1 MFTYKD
7 RSTRLL
13 TEKLDRERE
22 GGGGHCRSLYFH
34 VVTTTFG
41 VPSASRRAMHASP
54 SMHRGAPP
62 PLTLS
67 SSFRLGCLSKWLISV
82 RISRSN
88 SIGRLSRRAIA
99 SFLPYSELQSISF
112 IASKHSTRRRF
123 MHHGGKQTS
132 TMRDIKCYHDNCLKL
147 FH

>member
-22 GGGGHCRSLYFH
+22 GGGRPLSQSLFPRRYHNFWCAVGVASCRACLAFH
-34 VVTTTFG
+34 A
-41 VPSASRRAMHASP
+41 PRRAAAAHSVV
-54 SMHRGAPP
+54 
-62 PLTLS
+62 S

-132 TMRDIKCYHDNCLKL
+132 TMRDIKCYHDNSL
-147 FH
+147 

>member
-1 MFTYKD
+1 MFTYEV
-7 RSTRLL
+7 RFTRLL

-22 GGGGHCRSLYFH
+22 GGGRPLSQSLFPRRYHNFWCAVGVASCRACLAFH
-34 VVTTTFG
+34 A
-41 VPSASRRAMHASP
+41 PRRAA
-54 SMHRGAPP
+54 A

-132 TMRDIKCYHDNCLKL
+132 TMRDIKCYHDNSL
-147 FH
+147 